1 MMEKEYIGARNR
13 LLPMLIIVKDNK
25 FGRESV
31 MLTIPSAA
39 EQLFLQFSITFTQ
52 PTFQRILL
60 LAIGAVLTMG
70 RRTVTVV
77 LWTIRTV
84 INGHGEAILP
94 DQKLTF
100 EGSEWLWVLS

>member
-25 FGRESV
+25 FGKESI

-52 PTFQRILL
+52 PTFQRILP
-60 LAIGAVLTMG
+60 LAIGAILT
-70 RRTVTVV
+70 R
-77 LWTIRTV
+77 
-84 INGHGEAILP
+84 
-94 DQKLTF
+94 
-100 EGSEWLWVLS
+100 